1 MWTAMLRKV
10 KRTQPMTMTTINPI
24 HFASQVNKQ
33 FLDYQLTAFPLTD
46 PDLAAQARAM
56 LRGMLG
62 RSPLIQGPYV
72 SLSKAFLHGRDL
84 VSWHAKA
91 LYIQPY
97 QDWLLI
103 QCSSPTSMRPCVRS
117 APRSTASLPL
127 ERAQARPKPSSIPSS
142 ITACACVMP
151 TRLMGLLRYWSIP

>member
-1 MWTAMLRKV
+1 
-10 KRTQPMTMTTINPI
+10 MTMTTINPI

-72 SLSKAFLHGRDL
+72 SLSKAFQHGRDL
-84 VSWHAKA
+84 RELAREGAVHPA
-91 LYIQPY
+91 LPGIGPLS
-97 QDWLLI
+97 DAF
-103 QCSSPTSMRPCVRS
+103 CSPV
-117 APRSTASLPL
+117 
-127 ERAQARPKPSSIPSS
+127 
-142 ITACACVMP
+142 
-151 TRLMGLLRYWSIP
+151 